1 MAFLG
6 GKAKR
11 KVVIS
16 GMLGNGLEWYD
27 YALYGHMSIVF
38 SQLFF
43 PAGDAG
49 KNLILTL
56 LIFAAGFVSRPLGA
70 IFFGRIGDKYGRKK
84 ALTMSMMMMAIPTGC
99 IGLLP
104 TYEAIGIAAPILLT
118 VIRILQGLSLGGAY
132 SGSISYVVEHAPP
145 DQRSAIGSVIKLSLV
160 IGFLFGS
167 IVSTLMAAALSEA
180 DFYSWGW
187 RLPFFLG
194 VGIGVVGFYIRN
206 HGEESPVY
214 EKAKKDG
221 TLSKSPVKDTFT
233 KYPFKMLQAFMAYI
247 FVTIPFYIIAI
258 YMIAYTKRHLG
269 LSEDDALLI
278 NSLAMATM
286 LITIYPA
293 ARLADIIG
301 RKIVLLIAIVAMIGL
316 TYPAFTMMQSGLVTH
331 TVVQEKIDNT
341 TGQPVID
348 NATGKPE
355 LVKSVIIDHPASFIS
370 VLIGQCILAM
380 ILGWYLGPIPA
391 TLVEIFPTSIRYTG
405 MSLAYNLCA
414 ILGGF
419 TPSIAEWMIGETD
432 SNLSIMWLLIGAG
445 IASFIAI
452 ITYKDRWREP
462 LPA

>member
-1 MAFLG
+1 MAFMG
-6 GKAKR
+6 GKK

-38 SQLFF
+38 SKLFF
-43 PAGDAG
+43 PEGDLG
-49 KNLILTL
+49 QSLILTY
-56 LIFAAGFVSRPLGA
+56 LIFAVGFVSRPLGA
-70 IFFGRIGDKYGRKK
+70 ILFGRIGDKFGRKK
-84 ALTMSMMMMAIPTGC
+84 ALTASMILMAVPTGC

-104 TYEAIGIAAPILLT
+104 TYEMIGIAAPIALLI
-118 VIRILQGLSLGGAY
+118 IRILQGLSLGGAY

-160 IGFLFGS
+160 LGFLFGS
-167 IVSTLMAAALSEA
+167 IVSTVVASLLSEA

-194 VGIGVVGFYIRN
+194 VGIGFVGFYIRN

-221 TLSKSPVKDTFT
+221 TLSKSPVKDTFV
-233 KYPFKMLQAFMAYI
+233 KYPGKMLQAFMAYI

-258 YMIAYTKRHLG
+258 YMIAYTKNHLG
-269 LSEDDALLI
+269 LPEEDALLI
-278 NSLAMATM
+278 NSIAMATM

-293 ARLADIIG
+293 ARLADTIG
-301 RKIVLLIAIVAMIGL
+301 RKRVLLMAIVAMLLL
-316 TYPAFTMMQSGLVTH
+316 TYPVFMMMQSGVFM
-331 TVVQEKIDNT
+331 Q
-341 TGQPVID
+341 
-348 NATGKPE
+348 
-355 LVKSVIIDHPASFIS
+355 
-370 VLIGQCILAM
+370 VLLAQSILAM

-391 TLVEIFPTSIRYTG
+391 TLVEMFPTSIRYTG

-414 ILGGF
+414 ILGSTG
-419 TPSIAEWMIGETD
+419 
-432 SNLSIMWLLIGAG
+432 SNLSIMWLMIGAG
-445 IASFIAI
+445 IASLVSILM
-452 ITYKDRWREP
+452 YKDRWKDP